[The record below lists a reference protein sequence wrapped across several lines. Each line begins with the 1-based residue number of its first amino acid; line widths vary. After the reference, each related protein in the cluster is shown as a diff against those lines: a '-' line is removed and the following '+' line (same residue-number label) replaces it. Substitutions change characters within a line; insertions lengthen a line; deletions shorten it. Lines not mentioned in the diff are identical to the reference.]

1 MPVGE
6 RSLTELAFFGK
17 KARVFLTLGL
27 GRGHDC
33 ATEAPAGPWSQEMQA
48 RNQPRYRKRGMLV
61 SENYDKLVRLVEE
74 VKEDLDKA
82 EAGNKSAAVRVRKQ
96 MQEVKAVA
104 QELRKDMMAV
114 KKPE

>member
-1 MPVGE
+1 
-6 RSLTELAFFGK
+6 
-17 KARVFLTLGL
+17 
-27 GRGHDC
+27 
-33 ATEAPAGPWSQEMQA
+33 
-48 RNQPRYRKRGMLV
+48 V

-104 QELRKDMMAV
+104 QELRKEMMAV

>member
-1 MPVGE
+1 
-6 RSLTELAFFGK
+6 
-17 KARVFLTLGL
+17 
-27 GRGHDC
+27 
-33 ATEAPAGPWSQEMQA
+33 MQ
-48 RNQPRYRKRGMLV
+48 V

-104 QELRKDMMAV
+104 QDLRKEMMLV